1 MTESGEATENTMVEF
16 GSNTGQVVRFF
27 NRKGYG
33 FIKDLNDDNDYFV
46 HNTDINLSG
55 EGYRKLYPGEYVSYN
70 LVERDGK
77 QVCSDVRGVMGY
89 PLLVENA
96 EHTYRVYPKH
106 TSRLHDE
113 DTPRHDSPKHDSPKH
128 DSPRHDSPR
137 HDSSMG
143 DSCSSS
149 DSDSDQEPEPE
160 KEVEFIN
167 KEAPEGIEVAEFDG
181 LNINEEMS

>member
-1 MTESGEATENTMVEF
+1 MTEESTMQEF
-16 GSNTGQVVRFF
+16 GSNVGQVVRFF

-33 FIKDLNDDNDYFV
+33 FIKDLNDDKDYFV
-46 HNTDINLSG
+46 HNTDIILSN

-113 DTPRHDSPKHDSPKH
+113 DTPRHY
-128 DSPRHDSPR
+128 
-137 HDSSMG
+137 SSNH
-143 DSCSSS
+143 DSCSS
-149 DSDSDQEPEPE
+149 SDSDQEPEPE
-160 KEVEFIN
+160 PEKEFIN
-167 KEAPEGIEVAEFDG
+167 KEAPEGIEVADFDG

>member
-33 FIKDLNDDNDYFV
+33 FIKDLNDDKDYFV
-46 HNTDINLSG
+46 HNTDIILSN

-77 QVCSDVRGVMGY
+77 QVCTDIRGVMGY

-113 DTPRHDSPKHDSPKH
+113 DTPRHDSSN
-128 DSPRHDSPR
+128 
-137 HDSSMG
+137 HDSSNH
-143 DSCSSS
+143 DSCSS
-149 DSDSDQEPEPE
+149 SDSDQEPEPE
-160 KEVEFIN
+160 KEFIN

>member
-1 MTESGEATENTMVEF
+1 MTEAGEATESTMQEF
-16 GSNTGQVVRFF
+16 GSKTGQVVRFF

-33 FIKDLNDDNDYFV
+33 FIKDLNDDKDYFV
-46 HNTDINLSG
+46 HNTDIILSN

-113 DTPRHDSPKHDSPKH
+113 DTPRHY
-128 DSPRHDSPR
+128 
-137 HDSSMG
+137 SSNH

-160 KEVEFIN
+160 KEFIN
-167 KEAPEGIEVAEFDG
+167 KEAPEGIEVAVFDG

>member
-1 MTESGEATENTMVEF
+1 MTEAGEATESTMQEF

-33 FIKDLNDDNDYFV
+33 FIKDLNDDKDYFV
-46 HNTDINLSG
+46 HNTDIILSN

-77 QVCSDVRGVMGY
+77 QVCWDVRGVMGY

-96 EHTYRVYPKH
+96 GHTYRVYPKH
-106 TSRLHDE
+106 NSRLYDE
-113 DTPRHDSPKHDSPKH
+113 DT
-128 DSPRHDSPR
+128 PRHDSPR
-137 HDSSMG
+137 HDSSNNDSSNN

-160 KEVEFIN
+160 KEKEFIN